1 MMRVKTL
8 RLACA
13 IVGLTAATSFGAGFE
28 SSVVGSSA
36 GSMAGSFRGIA
47 DDWSAAYYNPAGLSW
62 IKDNQVG
69 LSWNFLHYRDE
80 VTARYGFTDL
90 VSSERYD
97 MGVYNDRPIYNR
109 HEIQPNGSFGIV
121 TRLPI
126 WGETSFGLSIYEP
139 FDYSISWNLFSP
151 LQTYND
157 TLADRNPDRQYL
169 TDLDVIAFQATFS
182 KEIQPDK
189 LSVGL
194 GLQLFQAELIYHD
207 LVFRKNP
214 LSGDVAAR
222 PRDYIPELPRNE
234 GDGYGFGFNVGM
246 LYKASPKLS
255 VGATISMPFEMTLK
269 GNTVLNFILPKYAQQ
284 GTVQIGSVEDYFSSG
299 NRDTVQAEFETKL
312 KLPASFGIGIGYT
325 VSERLTAA
333 FDLNYTLWSSF
344 DGFSFEYSN
353 FRLLPVISDSVPG
366 FYTAN
371 LQHPV
376 EWEDAA
382 RVSLGLRYKVSSLVT
397 ALAGV
402 NLEQSVNSSGTSVT
416 PNFVDTGDKVQF
428 AGGLRFTFHETKSNS
443 YWEITPTL
451 RYTKFPD
458 QNAGS
463 FVDLNGDGTIDT
475 FPGEFKAKAIEP
487 QIALT
492 YRF

>member
-62 IKDNQVG
+62 IKDNQFG

-80 VTARYGFTDL
+80 VTARHGFIDP
-90 VSSERYD
+90 VSSQRYD
-97 MGVYNDRPIYNR
+97 MGVYNDRQIYNR
-109 HEIQPNGSFGIV
+109 HEIQPNGSFGLI

-151 LQTYND
+151 LPTYND
-157 TLADRNPDRQYL
+157 TLPDRNPDRQYL

-189 LSVGL
+189 LSLGI

-214 LSGDVAAR
+214 LTGDAAAR

-246 LYKASPKLS
+246 MYKASPKLS
-255 VGATISMPFEMTLK
+255 VGATISMPFELTLK
-269 GNTVLNFILPKYAQQ
+269 GRTILNFILPKYVIQN
-284 GTVQIGSVEDYFSSG
+284 TTPLGSVEDYFTSG
-299 NRDTVQAEFETKL
+299 GRDSIRADFETKL
-312 KLPASFGIGIGYT
+312 KLPPSFGIGIGYA
-325 VSERLTAA
+325 VSERLTASL
-333 FDLNYTLWSSF
+333 DLNYTLWSTF
-344 DGFSFEYSN
+344 EGFSFEYSN
-353 FRLLPVISDSVPG
+353 FSLLPSVNDSVPG
-366 FYTAN
+366 FFTAN
-371 LQHPV
+371 LAHPV
-376 EWEDAA
+376 EWDDAG
-382 RVSLGLRYKVSSLVT
+382 RVALGLRYKFSSLLT
-397 ALAGV
+397 AMAGA

-416 PNFVDTGDKVQF
+416 PNFIDTGDKLQL
-428 AGGLRFTFHETKSNS
+428 AGGLRFTINE
-443 YWEITPTL
+443 WDITSSI

-475 FPGEFKAKAIEP
+475 FPGDFKAKAIEP